1 MQYPLITNNYYLSY
15 KMERI
20 KIGEKIIMP
29 TNFTKVDSIISTILI
44 IFSAFV
50 FAETLSYPKTAA
62 LFPQVISFLIF
73 LFSIGLLLRDLRKKK
88 SNLIKNID
96 LFKKDDFKVVIA
108 LLIGLII
115 YPVMLNY
122 FGYFISTS
130 LLVYCTIY
138 FLQEEK
144 RKFIIIISI
153 FIVIIL
159 FFIFEFLMKIYL
171 PKGIFFN

>member
-1 MQYPLITNNYYLSY
+1 
-15 KMERI
+15 
-20 KIGEKIIMP
+20 MP
-29 TNFTKVDSIISTILI
+29 TSFTKVDSIISILLI

-50 FAETLSYPKTAA
+50 FAETLNYPKTAA

-108 LLIGLII
+108 LLIGLTI

-144 RKFIIIISI
+144 RKFIIFISI
-153 FIVIIL
+153 FVVIIL
-159 FFIFEFLMKIYL
+159 FFIFEYLMKISL
-171 PKGIFFN
+171 PNGIFFN